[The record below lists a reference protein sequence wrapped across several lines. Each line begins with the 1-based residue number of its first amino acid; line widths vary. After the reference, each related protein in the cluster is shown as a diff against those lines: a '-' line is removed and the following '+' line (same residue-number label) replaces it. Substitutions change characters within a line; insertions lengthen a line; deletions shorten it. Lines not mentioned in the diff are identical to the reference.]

1 MRETL
6 THGSVGGAPGNR
18 CFYPDE
24 GRELPGRQ
32 KEHGYGL
39 ANLESYSYIFFVT
52 LKANTSR

>member
-24 GRELPGRQ
+24 
-32 KEHGYGL
+32 
-39 ANLESYSYIFFVT
+39 VT
-52 LKANTSR
+52 GNPSDAIEEDRIGKVNPLRTYVDLDPVYF